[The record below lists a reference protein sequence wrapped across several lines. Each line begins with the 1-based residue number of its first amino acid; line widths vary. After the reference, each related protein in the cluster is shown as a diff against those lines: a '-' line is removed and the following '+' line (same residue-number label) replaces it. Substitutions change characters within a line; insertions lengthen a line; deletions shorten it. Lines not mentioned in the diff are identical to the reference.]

1 MRLAKNLLNKN
12 CQENLAKEKYFQ
24 IMQRKSGQA
33 RLKIALELRKL
44 ALKFTEAQI
53 KEKNP
58 KISSKE
64 LKRKIQ
70 ERIYG
75 FALNSKI
82 SD

>member
-24 IMQRKSGQA
+24 IMQGKSGQA

-75 FALNSKI
+75 FALHSKI